1 MSVKN
6 KIGVNG
12 FGRIGRYLTRMAVLD
27 PDVEI
32 GLVNDLADI
41 EALMHLFKYDSVHG
55 KFELDFEISGN
66 TVVFTN
72 GKQLTFSQEKN
83 PELISWSAFDVQT
96 VVECTGSFLT
106 TESASKH
113 LKGGAKKVV
122 LSAPAKEQG
131 IRTVVLGVNDHLL
144 EDTDVIVSNASCTTN
159 NVAPIV
165 KVIKTLAE
173 IELCYIS
180 TIHSYTSDQRLHD
193 APHKDPRRARAAAN
207 SIIPTSTGA
216 ANAIVKI
223 FPELSGKIDGGAI
236 RVPVLNGSMTEITFN
251 LSSELSIE
259 KVHEAMQTE
268 SVNAMKGVLGVID
281 EPIVS
286 VDIIGSPLSS
296 GYDKLL
302 SKSFGKMIKVIAW
315 YDNEAGYSNRLL
327 ELSKRVNK

>member
-12 FGRIGRYLTRMAVLD
+12 FGRIGRYLTRMAILD
-27 PDVEI
+27 PNVEI
-32 GLVNDLADI
+32 GLINDLADI

-55 KFELDFEISGN
+55 KFELDFEISGD
-66 TVVFTN
+66 TVVFSN
-72 GKQLTFSQEKN
+72 GKRMAFSQQRN
-83 PELISWSAFDVQT
+83 PELIPWSDYEVHT
-96 VVECTGSFLT
+96 VVECTGLFLT
-106 TESASKH
+106 TELASKH

-122 LSAPAKEQG
+122 LSAPAKEAS

-144 EDTDVIVSNASCTTN
+144 EDSDVIVSNASCTTN

-165 KVIKTLAE
+165 KVLKSLAN

-223 FPELSGKIDGGAI
+223 FPELNGKISGGAI
-236 RVPVLNGSMTEITFN
+236 RVPVSDGSMTEIT
-251 LSSELSIE
+251 LILDKELQMDAISKNMEEASI
-259 KVHEAMQTE
+259 ADL
-268 SVNAMKGVLGVID
+268 KGVLAINED
-281 EPIVS
+281 PIVS
-286 VDIIGSPLSS
+286 IDVIGAPASSIYDSTLSNT
-296 GYDKLL
+296 Y
-302 SKSFGKMIKVIAW
+302 GKMVRIVSW
-315 YDNEAGYSNRLL
+315 YDNESGYSNRLL
-327 ELSKRVNK
+327 ELSKKVS